1 MAYQKKEKKKSLPTL
16 LGGLTSFGSVANLIK
31 NLKSDSEF
39 YELEVGE
46 VLDVL
51 LTYNDLKEK
60 KFEYEKKKFVMIQSS
75 SKLCIIFVYYLP
87 VFCMYYCVYFNN
99 FVLKSS

>member
-39 YELEVGE
+39 YELEVEIGRASCRE
-46 VLDVL
+46 RV
-51 LTYNDLKEK
+51 
-60 KFEYEKKKFVMIQSS
+60 
-75 SKLCIIFVYYLP
+75 
-87 VFCMYYCVYFNN
+87 
-99 FVLKSS
+99 